1 VNSIDKL
8 IEATIMDLIGGEDG
22 LKLKVDELLDKHV
35 NKIHFVPI
43 KYRVLGGFLQSLNI
57 KFGNF
62 IEMLLDKII
71 SNTPT
76 FEIYEVSGKKGI
88 VLELEERCER
98 AIDEY
103 VSTPSHN
110 RLETLYEEIFTY
122 QNEGEKFRKK
132 SLDINVMFKFGNT
145 SYYLETKYNDDHDTG
160 KFQDINR
167 KFLKTYAGLVRYY
180 RFDDKN
186 KFRPILYYFL
196 PTIRYN
202 PNPYLREGI
211 EIFRGKKLF
220 EEFELSTSYEE
231 VVNTLNELEKILD
244 KKFDEFRDK
253 IFEMVSAN
261 VDKQKK

>member
-1 VNSIDKL
+1 
-8 IEATIMDLIGGEDG
+8 
-22 LKLKVDELLDKHV
+22 
-35 NKIHFVPI
+35 
-43 KYRVLGGFLQSLNI
+43 
-57 KFGNF
+57 
-62 IEMLLDKII
+62 
-71 SNTPT
+71 
-76 FEIYEVSGKKGI
+76 
-88 VLELEERCER
+88 
-98 AIDEY
+98 
-103 VSTPSHN
+103 
-110 RLETLYEEIFTY
+110 
-122 QNEGEKFRKK
+122 
-132 SLDINVMFKFGNT
+132 MFKFGNT

-253 IFEMVSAN
+253 IFEIVSAN